1 VFGKSKDNRLAERL
15 VRKFFYKYY
24 ARNLLY
30 ELQIRARALS
40 VDYIQ
45 ANMADAM
52 MFPNRKAMFAHCMQT
67 APAEGLVLEF
77 GVAQGASTR
86 QLAGM
91 TQRQVHG
98 FDSFEG
104 LPEDWAGT
112 EELQGKFSTG
122 GTLPNVPASV
132 TLHPGW
138 FEDTIPNFKDH
149 FTDPVAV
156 LHVDCDLYSSARTVL
171 FGMADRLTPGTVVIF
186 DEYFNYPNW
195 QQHEFRAFQEFV
207 DALDVEYRYLG
218 FSIKNG
224 HVAVVLTKISTE
236 SAQS

>member
-1 VFGKSKDNRLAERL
+1 VFGRSKDNRLAERL
-15 VRKFFYKYY
+15 VRRFFYKYY

-30 ELQIRARALS
+30 ELQIRARGSS

-52 MFPNRKAMFAHCMQT
+52 MFSNRNAMFAHCMKS
-67 APAEGLVLEF
+67 APDEGLVLEF

-86 QLAGM
+86 QLASM
-91 TQRQVHG
+91 TGRQVHG
-98 FDSFEG
+98 FDSFQG
-104 LPEDWAGT
+104 LPEDWSGT

-122 GTLPNVPASV
+122 GALPDVPASV

-138 FEDTIPNFKDH
+138 FEDSIPEFKDQ

-156 LHVDCDLYSSARTVL
+156 LHVDCDLYSSARIVL
-171 FGMADRLTPGTVVIF
+171 FGMADRLKAGTVVIF

-207 DALDVEYRYLG
+207 DAFDVEYRYLG

-224 HVAVVLTKISTE
+224 HVAVVLTKIKSE
-236 SAQS
+236 PVQP